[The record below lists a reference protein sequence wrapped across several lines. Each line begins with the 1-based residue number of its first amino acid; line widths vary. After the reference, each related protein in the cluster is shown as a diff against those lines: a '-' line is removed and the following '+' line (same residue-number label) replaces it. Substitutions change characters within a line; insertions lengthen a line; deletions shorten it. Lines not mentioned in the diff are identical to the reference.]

1 MAGLWVMLAGP
12 HDDRNHFMHISLC
25 GLSLVRPL
33 PSDIPSI
40 SSREAGYEL
49 AIRGAGA
56 TVCQSERLECERNF
70 GRVLSASAMIRPN
83 LENRQLSSQLT
94 EYLSRK

>member
-12 HDDRNHFMHISLC
+12 HDDRNHCMHISLC

-33 PSDIPSI
+33 PSNIPSI

-49 AIRGAGA
+49 AIRGAGRPFVEA
-56 TVCQSERLECERNF
+56 SDW
-70 GRVLSASAMIRPN
+70 SASEI
-83 LENRQLSSQLT
+83 SK
-94 EYLSRK
+94 EY